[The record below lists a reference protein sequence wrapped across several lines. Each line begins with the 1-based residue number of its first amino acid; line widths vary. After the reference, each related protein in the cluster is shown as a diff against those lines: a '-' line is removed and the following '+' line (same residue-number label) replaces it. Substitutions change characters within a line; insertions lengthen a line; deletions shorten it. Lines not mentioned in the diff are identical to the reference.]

1 MREGSVSATLSG
13 YEASASEG
21 GRRTRA
27 WQRLGAPLHAR
38 LNGWIERG
46 LPLQQLLFLALLSVS
61 AIPALVFA
69 VWEDRTAMTRE
80 MDAARDKHLVIAKH
94 LAQAL
99 TRYER
104 DVTAVFRFVVS
115 QGERA
120 GKAPGMPD
128 LLTSL
133 DFRYLCIFDDRNAT
147 LHLWMAPQ
155 MSRAS
160 LPQPEL
166 KRLLREKALAAPGKP
181 VMTNFMLSGGTP
193 LLFLVQTVDDH
204 SFAVAGIGAGY
215 FSELRKAITFGEHGH
230 AAIFDRAGHIIAH
243 PSPEWEATLHD
254 LSQAPPVAAAM
265 RGGTG
270 VTTFFSPAVKAQM
283 ITGYAAVPGVGWGV
297 MVPQPLSEIAARAH
311 SARDVAFA
319 IGGAG
324 LVLAA
329 LVSWWLA
336 RRLTAP
342 IRAVAETAGKIAA
355 GGGDERV
362 PPFPAR
368 TPRELRDLAG
378 SFNRMVDDLDR
389 SAHNL
394 AAAEAELR
402 QAQKLEAL
410 GRLTGGIAHDFNN
423 VLTIIG
429 GNLELLE
436 QRCPA
441 VPGISRIIKT
451 AASGVLRAQKLT
463 QQLLA
468 YARKQTLQ
476 LEPLDVNQ
484 VVGEIAEL
492 AKVIAGARIELL
504 VTTAP
509 VLRTALSDKNQL
521 ETALLNL
528 VANARDAIA
537 DSGMVAISTGQTTLD
552 GDEFEGQAGEV
563 APGDYVTLTVADTG
577 AGMSPEVREKAIE
590 PFFTTKG
597 VGKGTGL
604 GLSMV
609 YGFMRQSGGFLTID
623 SEPGEGTRIRLYFR
637 CAERVAAAEDATEVP
652 ARLVRLRG
660 PASRNKMV
668 LIVEDDPSVREFAA
682 SVLRE
687 SGYTVL
693 EASQAEPAL
702 DVLMQENGID
712 VLLSDVVMPGE
723 MTGKD
728 LARMA
733 RAHRTEL
740 AVILTTGYSDQ
751 RMTDWPVE
759 GTTFLAKPYRV
770 SDLMRAVDAALESA
784 RHAQASS

>member
-1 MREGSVSATLSG
+1 MSSMVSGLEPANDRRSG
-13 YEASASEG
+13 ERGAKRLL
-21 GRRTRA
+21 GRI
-27 WQRLGAPLHAR
+27 LAR
-38 LNGWIERG
+38 LSAWRARG
-46 LPLQQLLFLALLSVS
+46 LPMQPLLFLALLSVS
-61 AIPALVFA
+61 AIPALFFA
-69 VWEDRTAMTRE
+69 VWLDRATMHRE

-99 TRYER
+99 SRYAR
-104 DVTAVFRFVVS
+104 DVDAVFRFVVS

-133 DFRYLCIFDDRNAT
+133 DFRYLCIFDEHGT
-147 LHLWMAPQ
+147 VLHLWMAPTV
-155 MSRAS
+155 SRAS
-160 LPQPEL
+160 LPSPQL
-166 KRLLREKALAAPGKP
+166 QQALHQQAFASPGKA
-181 VMTNFMLSGGTP
+181 VMTNFMISGDTP
-193 LLFLVQTVDDH
+193 LMFLVQSLDAH
-204 SFAVAGIGAGY
+204 SFAVAGIGSGY
-215 FSELRKAITFGEHGH
+215 FAELRKAITFGAHGH
-230 AAIFDRAGHIIAH
+230 AAIFDRAGHIVAH
-243 PSPEWEATLHD
+243 PSHQWEMTLHD
-254 LSQAPPVAAAM
+254 FSAAPPVAAVM
-265 RGGTG
+265 RGETG
-270 VTTFFSPAVKAQM
+270 VVTFYSPVMKAQM
-283 ITGYAAVPGVGWGV
+283 ITGYATVPGVGWGV
-297 MVPQPLSEIAARAH
+297 MVPQPLGEIAARAE
-311 SARDVAFA
+311 ATRDVAFGM
-319 IGGAG
+319 GGAG
-324 LVLAA
+324 LVLAG

-342 IRAVAETAGKIAA
+342 IRAIAETAGKIAA
-355 GGGDERV
+355 GADARV
-362 PPFPAR
+362 PPLPAR

-389 SAHNL
+389 SARSL

-441 VPGISRIIKT
+441 VPGIGRIIKT

-476 LEPLDVNQ
+476 LEPLDVNH

-509 VLRTALSDKNQL
+509 VLRPALSDKNQL

-537 DSGMVAISTGQTTLD
+537 DSGMVAISTGQATLD
-552 GDEFEGQAGEV
+552 GDEFDGQAGEV
-563 APGDYVTLTVADTG
+563 TPGEYVTLTVADTG

-637 CAERVAAAEDATEVP
+637 CADRAAAAGDATEAP
-652 ARLVRLRG
+652 AKLIRLRG
-660 PASRNKMV
+660 PASRSKMV

-682 SVLRE
+682 TVLRE

>member
-27 WQRLGAPLHAR
+27 WQRLGAPLRAR

-329 LVSWWLA
+329 LV
-336 RRLTAP
+336 
-342 IRAVAETAGKIAA
+342 
-355 GGGDERV
+355 
-362 PPFPAR
+362 
-368 TPRELRDLAG
+368 
-378 SFNRMVDDLDR
+378 
-389 SAHNL
+389 
-394 AAAEAELR
+394 
-402 QAQKLEAL
+402 
-410 GRLTGGIAHDFNN
+410 
-423 VLTIIG
+423 
-429 GNLELLE
+429 
-436 QRCPA
+436 
-441 VPGISRIIKT
+441 
-451 AASGVLRAQKLT
+451 
-463 QQLLA
+463 
-468 YARKQTLQ
+468 
-476 LEPLDVNQ
+476 
-484 VVGEIAEL
+484 
-492 AKVIAGARIELL
+492 AGAPPHCADPRGRRDRWQDRRRRRRR
-504 VTTAP
+504 A
-509 VLRTALSDKNQL
+509 RTALPCPHAAR
-521 ETALLNL
+521 TARPRGILQPHGRRPRSLG
-528 VANARDAIA
+528 AQSCCGRSRAEAGAEAR
-537 DSGMVAISTGQTTLD
+537 
-552 GDEFEGQAGEV
+552 
-563 APGDYVTLTVADTG
+563 G
-577 AGMSPEVREKAIE
+577 AGP
-590 PFFTTKG
+590 
-597 VGKGTGL
+597 
-604 GLSMV
+604 
-609 YGFMRQSGGFLTID
+609 
-623 SEPGEGTRIRLYFR
+623 
-637 CAERVAAAEDATEVP
+637 
-652 ARLVRLRG
+652 
-660 PASRNKMV
+660 
-668 LIVEDDPSVREFAA
+668 
-682 SVLRE
+682 
-687 SGYTVL
+687 
-693 EASQAEPAL
+693 
-702 DVLMQENGID
+702 
-712 VLLSDVVMPGE
+712 
-723 MTGKD
+723 
-728 LARMA
+728 
-733 RAHRTEL
+733 AHRRDRT
-740 AVILTTGYSDQ
+740 
-751 RMTDWPVE
+751 
-759 GTTFLAKPYRV
+759 
-770 SDLMRAVDAALESA
+770 
-784 RHAQASS
+784 